1 MTKLNLYTILFFEKY
16 YYLRN
21 EGDKVENLIDGLKD
35 RLKKKGYK
43 LTPQRR
49 AILDVILQNQGKHL
63 NTEEIYG
70 LVKEK
75 CPEIGLATVY
85 RTLQL
90 LDEMQVIS
98 RINLDDGCTRYEYN
112 SHEDDHQHH
121 HLICQNCG
129 SIIEVELDLLDH
141 LEEQIETIHDFKI
154 KDHKVKF
161 FGICSRCK

>member
-1 MTKLNLYTILFFEKY
+1 MESLM
-16 YYLRN
+16 
-21 EGDKVENLIDGLKD
+21 ENLKERLKD
-35 RLKKKGYK
+35 LGLK

-49 AILDVILQNQGKHL
+49 ATLEVIFNNQGEHL
-63 NTEEIYG
+63 NTEEIYD

-90 LDEMQVIS
+90 LDEMGLIS
-98 RINLDDGCTRYEYN
+98 KINLDDGCSRYEFN
-112 SHEDDHQHH
+112 HHEDDHQHH

-129 SIIEVELDLLDH
+129 AIIEVKIDLLDQ
-141 LEEQIETIHDFKI
+141 LEEEIEKVYHFKI

-161 FGICSRCK
+161 FGTCSQCN

>member
-1 MTKLNLYTILFFEKY
+1 MDNLM
-16 YYLRN
+16 
-21 EGDKVENLIDGLKD
+21 DVLKE
-35 RLKKKGYK
+35 RLKEKGFK

-49 AILDVILQNQGKHL
+49 ATLDVIFGNQGKHL

-90 LDEMQVIS
+90 LEEMELVS
-98 RINLDDGCTRYEYN
+98 KLNLDDGCSRYEFN
-112 SHEDDHQHH
+112 NHEDDHQHH
-121 HLICQNCG
+121 HLICQSCG
-129 SIIEVELDLLDH
+129 NVIEVEIDLLDQ
-141 LEEQIETIHDFKI
+141 LEQEIENVYQFKI

-161 FGICSRCK
+161 FGICSECS